1 MALRISENKQNYLVT
16 LVFVLFFAGVVLLSL
31 LFPSPQPED
40 QPIEDGWIA
49 AYQQGKRT
57 TSYSGCDATN
67 DLIFFAYSEHASFVD
82 AYDHSGNFQFTLFFE
97 DKQNGVLDIRCTQQ
111 LLYVST
117 KAGSVFVFDRDQ
129 EVDRMTHGQAQQNGF
144 SYFWFEEKNPNFRID
159 KAQAYVVDAQGDPQ
173 AVFQLA
179 ETVKWQASH
188 PNAGIILMLVAVVVI
203 IWSFVRH
210 KRNRA

>member
-1 MALRISENKQNYLVT
+1 
-16 LVFVLFFAGVVLLSL
+16 
-31 LFPSPQPED
+31 
-40 QPIEDGWIA
+40 
-49 AYQQGKRT
+49 
-57 TSYSGCDATN
+57 
-67 DLIFFAYSEHASFVD
+67 
-82 AYDHSGNFQFTLFFE
+82 
-97 DKQNGVLDIRCTQQ
+97 
-111 LLYVST
+111 
-117 KAGSVFVFDRDQ
+117 
-129 EVDRMTHGQAQQNGF
+129 MTHGQAQQNGF

-210 KRNRA
+210 KRNRT